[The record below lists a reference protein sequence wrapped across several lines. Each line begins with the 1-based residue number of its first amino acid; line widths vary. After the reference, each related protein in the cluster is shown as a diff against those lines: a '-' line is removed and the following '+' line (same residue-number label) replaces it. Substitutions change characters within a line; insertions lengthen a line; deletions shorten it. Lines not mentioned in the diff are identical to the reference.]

1 MAMNDQTPPGFRNP
15 VDAVWANAPTIV
27 ARQPSRG
34 WRIACR
40 VALVLCLAITG
51 AAIYFGFRGAPL

>member
-15 VDAVWANAPTIV
+15 VDAVWANAPTII
-27 ARQPSRG
+27 ARRPVRG
-34 WRIACR
+34 WRVAYW

>member
-34 WRIACR
+34 WCIVCW
-40 VALVLCLAITG
+40 VALALCVAIAG